1 MRTLGIVGGGI
12 VGKSLLFSLAIENR
26 QKYDRVIIF
35 ESEAFAPSCTLR
47 STAIVAARGVLPG
60 ISPLGDLIHQGILA
74 FRDHVKEYAP
84 RGVYPIT
91 QINSALT
98 KEDAFY
104 RRYKENFKA
113 DKVNNLSFNQELPLF
128 VEQAQYVNAF
138 EYCQWLYEEAQ
149 KRMDVIRVNDFV
161 TEINQELD
169 VKTLNGENFKFD
181 HLILAGSI
189 KNKLWSTLVENPKLT
204 RSKTVKGSFLSF
216 SNVDWGKE
224 SYSLSIDDLNCI
236 YRAQSQELLIGATS
250 EQSEIYGTDELNSL
264 VPIYEFFSKVVD
276 RKLPPLPSATLITG
290 MREKSSKREPYLG
303 REGNISYIGGL
314 YKNGFTLSL
323 KMAKSL
329 VSQLP

>member
-1 MRTLGIVGGGI
+1 MRTLGVVGGGI

-60 ISPLGDLIHQGILA
+60 ISPLGDLIHQGISE
-74 FRDHVKEYAP
+74 FRNHVKDYAP

-91 QINSALT
+91 QINSALS

-104 RRYKENFKA
+104 RRYKEYFKA
-113 DKVNNLSFNQELPLF
+113 DKVNHLHFTQELPLF
-128 VEQAQYVNAF
+128 VEEAHYVNAV
-138 EYCQWLYEEAQ
+138 EYCQWLFEKARERIDIVRINQ
-149 KRMDVIRVNDFV
+149 FV
-161 TEINQELD
+161 TEIDQDLNVTTLD
-169 VKTLNGENFKFD
+169 GEKFKFD

-189 KNKLWSTLVENPKLT
+189 KNKLWSTLVEDSKLT
-204 RSKTVKGSFLSF
+204 QSKTVKGSFLSF
-216 SNVDWGKE
+216 SNIDWGKE
-224 SYSLSIDDLNCI
+224 GYSLSVDDFNLI
-236 YRAQSQELLIGATS
+236 YRASSQELLIGATS
-250 EQSEIYGTDELNSL
+250 EQTEIYSTDELEPLIS
-264 VPIYEFFSKVVD
+264 IYDFFSKIVD
-276 RKLPPLPSATLITG
+276 RKLPAVSSATLITG

-303 REGNISYIGGL
+303 HAGKVSYIGGL